1 MATKTDKANGRVG
14 TTSSVSPPAGM
25 ARVGSVANAPWWDI
39 KNGAVLYGVL
49 ENVYTRKDE
58 RSKTGESKFYQLKL
72 LQSAPVR
79 FGRGKDA
86 KPGVAEAGT
95 VVNMNYGPKTK
106 ELEKFIPDI
115 LQGAV
120 YTVWCHV
127 DGEKFAI
134 RGGQT
139 MWPIDVRVAQT
150 GAARALEE
158 PDFSDSSADESYSDD
173 GVSDDAT

>member
-1 MATKTDKANGRVG
+1 MAKTDKSQAQAPSTV
-14 TTSSVSPPAGM
+14 TPPSGM

-39 KNGAVLYGVL
+39 QKGAVLYGVL

-58 RSKTGESKFYQLKL
+58 RSKTGESKFFQLKL
-72 LQSAPVR
+72 LQPAPAR
-79 FGRGKDA
+79 AGRGPEA
-86 KPGVAEAGT
+86 KKVIAPAGS
-95 VVNMNYGPKTK
+95 VINLNYGPKTK

-127 DGEKFAI
+127 DGDKFPI

-158 PDFSDSSADESYSDD
+158 PDFSDGADQDFGAADES
-173 GVSDDAT
+173 SDDAS